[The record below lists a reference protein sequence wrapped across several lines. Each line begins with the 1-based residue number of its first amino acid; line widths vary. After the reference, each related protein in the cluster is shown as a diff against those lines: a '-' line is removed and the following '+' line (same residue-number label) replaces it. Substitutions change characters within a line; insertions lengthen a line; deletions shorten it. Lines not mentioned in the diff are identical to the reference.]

1 MAAVKPR
8 ARKKSAAR
16 RSASPPAG
24 AAMSPSTWKLIERLF
39 RSHPW
44 HGVPIGAQ
52 VPEVVTVY
60 VEIVPTDTV
69 KYELDKQ
76 TGYLRVDRPQRFSNV
91 CPALYGFVPQT
102 YCGESNGGLA
112 AQRTGRSGIVGDRDP
127 LDICVLTEKSIP
139 HGDILLS
146 ARPIGGLRMIDRGEA
161 DDKIIAVL
169 EGDASYGAWRDIH
182 QCPRTLI
189 DRLRHYF
196 LTYKRGPDALGQPV
210 EITHV
215 YDREEAH
222 EVIRRSRDDYRAQ
235 FPGLEALLTRMLG

>member
-1 MAAVKPR
+1 MNAPKKP
-8 ARKKSAAR
+8 AAR
-16 RSASPPAG
+16 RAESPPA
-24 AAMSPSTWKLIERLF
+24 AAAISPASWQLMQRCF

-44 HGVPIGAQ
+44 HGAPIGAQ

-69 KYELDKQ
+69 KYELDKD

-102 YCGESNGGLA
+102 YCGERNGELA
-112 AQRTGRSGIVGDRDP
+112 ARRTGRSGIVGDGDP
-127 LDICVLTEKSIP
+127 LDICVLTEKSIT
-139 HGDILLS
+139 HGDILLE
-146 ARPIGGLRMIDRGEA
+146 ARPIGGLRMIDHGEA

-182 QCPRTLI
+182 QCPRSLI

-196 LTYKRGPDALGQPV
+196 LTYKSGPDALEPQV

-222 EVIRRSRDDYRAQ
+222 EVVRRSRDDYRSH
-235 FPGLEALLTRMLG
+235 FPEMEALFARALG